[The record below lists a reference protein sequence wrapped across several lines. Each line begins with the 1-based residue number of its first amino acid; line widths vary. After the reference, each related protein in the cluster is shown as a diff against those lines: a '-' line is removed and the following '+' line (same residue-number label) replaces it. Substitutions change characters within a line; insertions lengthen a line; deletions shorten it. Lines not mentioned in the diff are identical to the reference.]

1 MERQLTIKD
10 QFNTIKPR
18 FTELLDEKTFNKEV
32 SFALQHISKNGQ
44 LQKSTMESNLQA
56 VLNIAQVGLSLN
68 PVLKQA
74 YLVPRSVKK
83 GNAWITETH
92 LEPSYQGLCKLVTDT
107 GSAKSI
113 VAQLVYKGDVFEVSL
128 GTETNVKHLPKFESK
143 DITHAYMIATLSDGS
158 KMVEVMTYDDLQ
170 EIRERSESFKA
181 YKNGKLKSC
190 VWVTDEGEMCRK
202 TVLRRGIKYLPKTE
216 MWDKLGTAVNLD
228 ELDYKAT
235 DNQIVMIEGL
245 LNTSIIDHDEREW
258 IEKELPTASQER
270 ARELIEYLQNNQQD
284 AIQSGVNYSQT
295 DIKNKLNNEVK

>member
-1 MERQLTIKD
+1 MERQITLKD
-10 QFNTIKPR
+10 QFDAIKPN
-18 FTELLDEKTFNKEV
+18 FVELANEQVFKKEV
-32 SFALQHISKNGQ
+32 SFALQHINKNNQLKKATTNSK
-44 LQKSTMESNLQA
+44 LQA

-74 YLVPRSVKK
+74 YLVPRTVK
-83 GNAWITETH
+83 GANGWETEVH

-143 DITHAYMIATLSDGS
+143 DITHAYMVATLADGS
-158 KMVEVMTYDDLQ
+158 KLVEVMTYDDLQ

-181 YKNGKLKSC
+181 YKKGKLKSC

-216 MWDKLGTAVNLD
+216 MLDKLGTAVNLD

-245 LNTSIIDHDEREW
+245 LRTSIIDHDEREW

-270 ARELIEYLQNNQQD
+270 ARELIEYLQDNQQD
-284 AIQSGVNYSQT
+284 AIQSGVNYTQT

>member
-32 SFALQHISKNGQ
+32 SFALQHIGKNGQ
-44 LQKSTMESNLQA
+44 LKKATMESNLQA

-83 GNAWITETH
+83 GNSWIVETH

-113 VAQLVYKGDVFEVSL
+113 VAQLVYKGDIFEVSL

-143 DITHAYMIATLSDGS
+143 EITHAYMVATLADGS

-181 YKNGKLKSC
+181 YKSGKLKSC

-295 DIKNKLNNEVK
+295 DIKNKLNKEL